1 MEVNDRVHRKE
12 DRDVTGATIL
22 EIDGENVLIFYDEG
36 GEGWWPL
43 DCLEPEG
50 ED

>member
-12 DRDVTGATIL
+12 DRDVTSATIL
-22 EIDGENVLIFYDEG
+22 KIDGENALISYDEG

-43 DCLEPEG
+43 DCLELEG